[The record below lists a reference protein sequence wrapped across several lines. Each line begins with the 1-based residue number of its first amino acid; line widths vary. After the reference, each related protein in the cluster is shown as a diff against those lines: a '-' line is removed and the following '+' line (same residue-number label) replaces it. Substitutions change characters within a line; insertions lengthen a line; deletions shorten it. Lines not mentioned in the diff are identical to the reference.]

1 MSRPIRTRSTER
13 RRWLGPVWSAAMLAT
28 LCACSPSP
36 TDRAAAPANIAAP
49 MTDADRSM
57 PIGKGGFTGEP
68 ALPGAPA
75 SAKAA
80 AMTRLSEDISA
91 ALQAHLRMLAAR
103 GQPRDHLDIALLAPL
118 LDHDVATDPSLRR
131 DSLALAREVPDQR
144 ALVAWLEA
152 MTCID
157 SNECDWRAALARL
170 QEVEPDNA
178 AVWLLALEQEATAQ
192 SPARNGEPQLAL
204 LSRAAQAS
212 RYDDHLA
219 DASRETLRAL
229 QAMRWP
235 PLDRDSEAAV
245 RDMLHLSDS
254 VPASA
259 LGPALMATYAT
270 AMEIPSYSATVGA
283 CEPDT
288 VLLPGSDWLAP
299 CRTVMSLMADGD
311 SLIAQALG
319 TTRMVRLSPDG
330 PEATHWRERLRQ
342 SHWLRAQW
350 SGIGSPALIH
360 AIREHG
366 EVPALRV
373 ELERRGL
380 GMPPPGW
387 LPEQP
392 RARSLIL
399 TGRLPPDS

>member
-1 MSRPIRTRSTER
+1 MKSKARIRSAEGRGR
-13 RRWLGPVWSAAMLAT
+13 LGRVWSAALLAT
-28 LCACSPSP
+28 LCACSPSSA
-36 TDRAAAPANIAAP
+36 DRAATTAKTGAATGAVQP
-49 MTDADRSM
+49 MPTGETGF
-57 PIGKGGFTGEP
+57 IGK
-68 ALPGAPA
+68 PGSHRAPA
-75 SAKAA
+75 STKAA

-91 ALQAHLRMLAAR
+91 ALQAHLHMLAAR
-103 GQPRDHLDIALLAPL
+103 GQARDRLDIALLLPL
-118 LDHDVATDPSLRR
+118 LDHDSAADPSLRR

-157 SNECDWRAALARL
+157 SNGCDSHAALARL
-170 QEVEPDNA
+170 QQAEPDNA
-178 AVWLLALEQEATAQ
+178 AVWLLTLEQEATAQ
-192 SPARNGEPQLAL
+192 SSPRTDETQLEL
-204 LSRAAQAS
+204 LSRAARAS

-219 DASRETLRAL
+219 DTSRETLRAL
-229 QAMRWP
+229 QPVRWP
-235 PLDRDSEAAV
+235 PLDRDSEAAL
-245 RDMLHLSDS
+245 RNMLHLSDS

-270 AMEIPSYSATVGA
+270 AMEIPPYSATAGA

-288 VLLPGSDWLAP
+288 VLLPGSHRLVP

-319 TTRMVRLSPDG
+319 TTRMVRLSPNG
-330 PEATHWRERLRQ
+330 PEAMHWRERLRQ
-342 SHWLRAQW
+342 SHWLRLQW
-350 SGIGSPALIH
+350 SKIGSPALSY

-366 EVPALRV
+366 EVPALRA
-373 ELERRGL
+373 ELARRGL

-399 TGRLPPDS
+399 SGRLPPDS

>member
-1 MSRPIRTRSTER
+1 MKTPIRARSTER
-13 RRWLGPVWSAAMLAT
+13 RCGLQLVWPAALLAT
-28 LCACSPSP
+28 LCACSPSS
-36 TDRAAAPANIAAP
+36 TDRAAAPAQAATPIA
-49 MTDADRSM
+49 DASR
-57 PIGKGGFTGEP
+57 
-68 ALPGAPA
+68 PA
-75 SAKAA
+75 SLHHGFNDEPTSRRPPAPTNAA
-80 AMTRLSEDISA
+80 AMARLNEDISA
-91 ALQAHLRMLAAR
+91 ALQAHVQVLAAR
-103 GQPRDHLDIALLAPL
+103 GQTRDRLDIALLLPL
-118 LDHDVATDPSLRR
+118 LDHDSAADPSLRR
-131 DSLALAREVPDQR
+131 DSLALARDLPDQR

-152 MTCID
+152 MDCID

-170 QEVEPDNA
+170 QQAEPDNA

-192 SPARNGEPQLAL
+192 SSVSTGEPQLAL
-204 LSRAAQAS
+204 LRRAAQAS
-212 RYDDHLA
+212 RYDDHLT
-219 DASRETLRAL
+219 DTSRETLRAL
-229 QAMRWP
+229 QPVRWP
-235 PLDRDSEAAV
+235 PLDRDGEAAL
-245 RDMLHLSDS
+245 RDMLRLPDS

-259 LGPALMATYAT
+259 LGSALIATYAT
-270 AMEIPSYSATVGA
+270 AMEIPPYSATVGA

-288 VLLPGSDWLAP
+288 ILIPGSHWLAP

-350 SGIGSPALIH
+350 SRIGSPALSY

-366 EVPALRV
+366 EVPALRA
-373 ELERRGL
+373 ELEQRGL